1 MYRLIIRQTATEM
14 AKDDFDW
21 YEEQKFGLGNSFLD
35 ELRSCYEK
43 IKTAP
48 VSYTKIKKNFRH
60 ILLKKFPYII
70 VYEII
75 DDDVVVHAVFHTS
88 RNPKKKFKK

>member
-14 AKDDFDW
+14 AKDAFDW

-60 ILLKKFPYII
+60 ILLKRFPSLL
-70 VYEII
+70 
-75 DDDVVVHAVFHTS
+75 FM
-88 RNPKKKFKK
+88 KL